1 MQPAFSAYQQVSD
14 AVRRAA
20 AERMSRVWRYGTEAV
35 LIRATVLLAL
45 GAVAARLHAAHDPG
59 VVCPL
64 RLLTGI
70 PCPFCGSTSA
80 VMDLGTGD
88 LATAVRIQ
96 PLTVLAAGVL
106 VTAPTGWYRRWAYV
120 RYRHRIALL
129 LGAVALSWIYQIVR
143 LGIIG

>member
-106 VTAPTGWYRRWAYV
+106 VTAPAGWYRRWGYL
-120 RYRHRIALL
+120 RYRHRVVLL
-129 LGAVALSWIYQIVR
+129 LGSVALSWIYQMVR
-143 LGIIG
+143 LGVIG